1 MSKSKE
7 MFTQMREQENHDSF
21 IDDSYQFNEWMS
33 ELHTKE
39 NHNSN
44 SAIDELNDLFVT
56 FGKIFCNNN
65 NKL

>member
-39 NHNSN
+39 NHNSK
-44 SAIDELNDLFVT
+44 SLIPT
-56 FGKIFCNNN
+56 FR
-65 NKL
+65 

>member
-7 MFTQMREQENHDSF
+7 MFTQMREQETHDTF
-21 IDDSYQFNEWMS
+21 IDDSYHFNEWMS

-44 SAIDELNDLFVT
+44 SAVDELNDLFVT